1 MDGWAAIAAHTRRF
15 SPELIEGIEEISNGP
30 LLHTR
35 VAGERAREAS
45 QREHGGEKA
54 RGRPR
59 IAQEEGLLRVA
70 KASLVAVDNKGRTV
84 LFNSNTKVLEG
95 LTRHVRVITLQR
107 SRERTRPA
115 CQCGNR

>member
-1 MDGWAAIAAHTRRF
+1 MDGRAAIASHTRHF
-15 SPELIEGIEEISNGP
+15 GPELIEGLEEISNRP

-35 VAGERAREAS
+35 VAGDRAREAS
-45 QREHGGEKA
+45 QREHRGQKA
-54 RGRPR
+54 CGRPR
-59 IAQEEGLLRVA
+59 ISKKEGLLRIG
-70 KASLVAVDNKGRTV
+70 KASLLPVDNKGRTV

-115 CQCGNR
+115 CQCRNR